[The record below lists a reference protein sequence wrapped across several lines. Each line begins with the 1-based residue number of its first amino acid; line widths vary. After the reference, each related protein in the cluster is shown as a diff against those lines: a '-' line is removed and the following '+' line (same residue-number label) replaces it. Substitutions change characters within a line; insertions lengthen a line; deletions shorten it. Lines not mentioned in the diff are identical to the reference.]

1 MKKLLGILFIATILL
16 GAGVASVAVAQEA
29 PPPEF
34 ELPTTGIPVTGSTLL
49 DRIALI
55 GNWVFAIFLALSLIY
70 IILGAF
76 QFVTAAG
83 DPAKITEARQ
93 KLIFAVVGIA
103 IALLAA
109 GFDDILRHIL
119 VA

>member
-1 MKKLLGILFIATILL
+1 MKKVLGFLFILVILL
-16 GAGVASVAVAQEA
+16 GAGVASVAVAQET
-29 PPPEF
+29 PPAGS
-34 ELPTTGIPVTGSTLL
+34 ELPTTGIPVTGGELI

-55 GNWVFAIFLALSLIY
+55 GNWVFAIFLAISLIY

-76 QFVTAAG
+76 QFVTAGGNPEQVSA
-83 DPAKITEARQ
+83 ARQ
-93 KLIFAVVGIA
+93 KLIFAVIGIA

-109 GFDDILRHIL
+109 GFDDIIRSVL